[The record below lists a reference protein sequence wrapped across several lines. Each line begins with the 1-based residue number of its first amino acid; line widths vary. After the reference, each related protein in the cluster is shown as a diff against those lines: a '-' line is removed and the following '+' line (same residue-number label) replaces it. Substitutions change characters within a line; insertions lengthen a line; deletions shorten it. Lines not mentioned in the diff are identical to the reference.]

1 MSRSVP
7 APVRVLALTAPPL
20 AALIR
25 VLGGGN
31 YYCDSDYYWHI
42 ALGRVLAR
50 TGRLPGADG
59 LSWAAQQQGLEYVNH
74 SWLADWLL
82 YRLSLWGPTEI
93 AGAVVYLAGCLALLA
108 LALFGLWG
116 RGLLAPGQRL
126 AHRLADGA
134 VILGV
139 WLCLRYTWGNPRPQ
153 QLALVLFA
161 LALYLLRSA
170 WEHPHRR
177 RCFLLPAL
185 AALWANLHGGS
196 LPLLL
201 GMTGLYGLLALL
213 PPFQRGSLCH
223 RRGAPARRFA
233 LLLGLEAL
241 AGCCNPYGPRL
252 YGQFFQV
259 DATSALVGVTEWQPA
274 AWDNAPAFFAAMG
287 LLALVWLLARRP
299 FELESVAPL
308 LLTAGFTLLH
318 VRGMF
323 WWCVCAAA
331 FLLRQAPALR
341 AGLERVAGRFRPGRL
356 RPLARAAGRAL
367 FPLVTAATLAAGACF
382 APAALHNRFY
392 RVFPPGT
399 GGRAG
404 TGRPPAAVHQLQ
416 RGGHGHPGRVP
427 VLCGFPGPAVHPQD
441 AGGRADPGGHPPP
454 VRHLVHRP
462 GADPLAVRRGAAGK
476 VRRGTDRLLLR
487 RAGRLADG
495 LRRGLVHPVPAPGLT
510 RRGKPAPGAAAH
522 HEKARS
528 ADRAF
533 PVSFRLF
540 AAAALTPGRS
550 ATPGRTSGR

>member
-59 LSWAAQQQGLEYVNH
+59 LSWAVQQQGLEYVNH

-93 AGAVVYLAGCLALLA
+93 AEAVVYLAGCLALLA

-299 FELESVAPL
+299 FELEPVAPL

-331 FLLRQAPALR
+331 F
-341 AGLERVAGRFRPGRL
+341 
-356 RPLARAAGRAL
+356 
-367 FPLVTAATLAAGACF
+367 
-382 APAALHNRFY
+382 
-392 RVFPPGT
+392 
-399 GGRAG
+399 
-404 TGRPPAAVHQLQ
+404 
-416 RGGHGHPGRVP
+416 
-427 VLCGFPGPAVHPQD
+427 
-441 AGGRADPGGHPPP
+441 
-454 VRHLVHRP
+454 
-462 GADPLAVRRGAAGK
+462 
-476 VRRGTDRLLLR
+476 
-487 RAGRLADG
+487 
-495 LRRGLVHPVPAPGLT
+495 
-510 RRGKPAPGAAAH
+510 
-522 HEKARS
+522 
-528 ADRAF
+528 
-533 PVSFRLF
+533 
-540 AAAALTPGRS
+540 
-550 ATPGRTSGR
+550 

>member
-59 LSWAAQQQGLEYVNH
+59 LSWAVQQQGLEYVNH

-274 AWDNAPAFFAAMG
+274 TWDNAPAFFAAMG

-299 FELESVAPL
+299 FELEPVAPL

-367 FPLVTAATLAAGACF
+367 FPLVTAAALAAGACF

-392 RVFPPGT
+392 RVFPPELVDALEQADPQRLYT
-399 GGRAG
+399 SFNAGGMAIQAGFQSFVDSRAQLFTPEMLVDAQILAG
-404 TGRPPAAVHQLQ
+404 TRRQSATWSIDQVLTRWQFDAVL
-416 RGGHGHPGRVP
+416 
-427 VLCGFPGPAVHPQD
+427 LAKYD
-441 AGGRADPGGHPPP
+441 AELTASYF
-454 VRHLVHRP
+454 
-462 GADPLAVRRGAAGK
+462 
-476 VRRGTDRLLLR
+476 
-487 RAGRLADG
+487 AGRDDWRMVYDG
-495 LRRGLVHPVPAPGLT
+495 AWYTLFLPRG
-510 RRGKPAPGAAAH
+510 
-522 HEKARS
+522 
-528 ADRAF
+528 
-533 PVSFRLF
+533 
-540 AAAALTPGRS
+540 
-550 ATPGRTSGR
+550 